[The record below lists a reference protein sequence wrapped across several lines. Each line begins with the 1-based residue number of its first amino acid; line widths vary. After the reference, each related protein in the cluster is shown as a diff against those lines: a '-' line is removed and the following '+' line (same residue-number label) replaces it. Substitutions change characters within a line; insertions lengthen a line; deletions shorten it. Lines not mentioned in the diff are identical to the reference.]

1 MSVALGM
8 TMSILGYN
16 AWMFG
21 NAVKDV
27 SAEQAGFRVKDNT
40 NAFDRLAGHVVVA
53 RHGMGGLVKIEMPE
67 LPWGSFAEFGMGT
80 QFDDERECASL
91 GDIAEKFNDVSA
103 VLMANFPQVS
113 DDVLAS
119 PSPFP
124 IPGEGQTMQDLL
136 AFLTMHETYHIGQLG
151 LLKKCMSGASIMA

>member
-1 MSVALGM
+1 MSASLGM

-27 SAEQAGFRVKDNT
+27 SAEQAGFRVNDNT
-40 NAFDRLAGHVVVA
+40 NAFDRLAGHVVVS
-53 RHGMGGLVKIEMPE
+53 RHGMGGLVKLEMPE

-80 QFDDERECASL
+80 QFDEGRECASL
-91 GDIAEKFNDVSA
+91 GDIAEKFNNVSE
-103 VLMANFPQVS
+103 VLMANLPQVS
-113 DDVLAS
+113 DDVLTS

-151 LLKKCMSGASIMA
+151 LLKKSMSGTSIMA